1 MKIAAGIVTY
11 NPEIKC
17 LQDNIN
23 AILNQVNVIYVIDN
37 NSKNLNDI
45 QKIIEKEEK
54 CKLIKL
60 SQNEGI
66 AKALNIACQNACD
79 EGAEWILTLDQDSI
93 CPDNIIEEYIKY
105 INLKKC
111 AMLSAII
118 YDRHKDAVNSEECSE
133 YSEINECI
141 TSGSMLNLRVWN
153 KVNGFDEILFI
164 DGVDFDICH
173 RIIEC
178 GYKIY
183 RVNAVI
189 LNHEIGKSE
198 IKKIFIWKLIV
209 MHHSA
214 FRKYYIAR
222 NNVYLARKNKKSV
235 IYSVLKNIKLLLL
248 VLLYEEIKLDKSKKI
263 IKGTIDGFFV

>member
-23 AILNQVNVIYVIDN
+23 AIVKQVNVVYIIDN
-37 NSKNLNDI
+37 DSKNLNDI
-45 QKIIEKEEK
+45 RKIIEKEKK
-54 CKLIKL
+54 CILIEL
-60 SQNEGI
+60 EQNEGI
-66 AKALNIACQNACD
+66 AKALNIACQYAWND
-79 EGAEWILTLDQDSI
+79 GVEWILTLDQDSI
-93 CPDNIIEEYIKY
+93 CPDNIIKEYKKY

-118 YDRHKDAVNSEECSE
+118 FDRNKNVVNCEEYLG

-141 TSGSMLNLRVWN
+141 TSGALLNLQAWN
-153 KVNGFDEILFI
+153 EVNGFDEILFI
-164 DGVDFDICH
+164 DGVDFDICY
-173 RIIEC
+173 RIINH

-183 RVNAVI
+183 RINSVV

-198 IKKIFIWKLIV
+198 IKKIFIWKTIV

-222 NNVYLARKNKKSV
+222 NNIYLAKKNKKS
-235 IYSVLKNIKLLLL
+235 IIHGILKNIKLLLL
-248 VLLYEEIKLDKSKKI
+248 VLLYEVEKIDKCKKI